1 MMRGIGGSIVISTM
15 LILCLS
21 NSVINAESSE
31 EVVRMDLEIIDSIHH
46 EPTSFTQGL
55 EKRGGNL
62 LESSGLYGFS
72 RLIEI
77 DIQNGE
83 VIRQISFDDSIF
95 AEGITVRNNSVI
107 LLTWREGIA
116 FEIDLDDFA
125 IIGNYSY
132 QGEGWGICYDGEY
145 LVMSNGS
152 SNLTF
157 RDPESFEISHSIQVT
172 FEGEEITNL
181 NELECLGDTVY
192 ANVWMDDSIF
202 AINSSSGMVEFFAS
216 ASIVSEKHGNNP
228 NEVLNGIAYDE
239 SADGFW
245 ITGKNWSAMYLVTF
259 SESEA
264 NQNPNVTPI
273 TTSIFILAVGICLV
287 WLIRPILP
295 WTNDPETP
303 NFKDHH
309 Q

>member
-15 LILCLS
+15 LLLCLS

-31 EVVRMDLEIIDSIHH
+31 EVVRMDLEIIDSIQH

-72 RLIEI
+72 RLSEI

-202 AINSSSGMVEFFAS
+202 AINSSSGIVEFFAS
-216 ASIVSEKHGNNP
+216 ASIVSEKHGNNS

-295 WTNDPETP
+295 WTNAPETP